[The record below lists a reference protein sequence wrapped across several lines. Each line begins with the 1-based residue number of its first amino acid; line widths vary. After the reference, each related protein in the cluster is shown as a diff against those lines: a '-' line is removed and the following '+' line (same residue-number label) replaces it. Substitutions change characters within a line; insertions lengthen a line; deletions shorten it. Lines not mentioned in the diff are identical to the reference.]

1 MAIAPGFQKTF
12 LGQKTVK
19 KPNKKKTKKSSKN
32 ETVLRSYTRKAKR

>member
-19 KPNKKKTKKSSKN
+19 KPNKKKIKKSSKN
-32 ETVLRSYTRKAKR
+32 ESILRSYTRKTKK